1 MAERSNGNAKM
12 LVRFWLGAPFLLGV
26 TMKKRIIYII
36 LLFSLIFTITSC
48 KSIDNSIS
56 SLENDGYKVTA
67 LSKSQLDTIQR
78 NFLSSGVEVYV
89 IEGYI
94 ISKKTSSTEETAQLI
109 KLNSKSDA
117 RRIIDL
123 YDKRFN
129 SYTSMTYYQ
138 DDECVIYG
146 SANIVKYFK

>member
-1 MAERSNGNAKM
+1 MRRKFPTFHSWNRRK
-12 LVRFWLGAPFLLGV
+12 
-26 TMKKRIIYII
+26 
-36 LLFSLIFTITSC
+36 
-48 KSIDNSIS
+48 D
-56 SLENDGYKVTA
+56 
-67 LSKSQLDTIQR
+67 R
-78 NFLSSGVEVYV
+78 NRRNTPNRVFH
-89 IEGYI
+89 I

-138 DDECVIYG
+138 DDEYVIYG